1 MVSVSRRNSRGLEPA
16 AAPARGSNV
25 AGYLVVFAGG
35 PLLLLALLLVHVSQG
50 QSGVSFSDVIDAIF
64 APSGS
69 TADNVVRYIR
79 LPRAAIGVVAGAA
92 LGMAGVLMQSVTRN
106 PLASPGTLGVNAGAY
121 LAIVAATIF
130 APGLFGASPVV
141 LAFIGGS
148 AAAALAYAIAGTVQV
163 TPVRLALAG
172 VAVALVCSALTAM
185 LQLFHENETAG
196 LFFWGAGS
204 LAENDW
210 SGTEYA
216 WPRVLAG
223 AVLALAMARPLDIL
237 LLGDD
242 VARSL
247 GQRVMLTRLGGVG
260 VGVFLAAVAV
270 SVVGPI
276 GFVGLVVPHIV
287 RLMGVKRH
295 LFLLPAA
302 AIWGAMVLIA
312 ADVAARLV
320 TTNLSELPAGGIT
333 ALIGA
338 PFFVWLAR
346 RAALSGG
353 AGRSTGERFL
363 KTNALRN
370 LSYPILL
377 GISCVALAAALV
389 AGIALGDLSFD
400 LTTTLNTLRGEGTTL
415 SERVI
420 LDLRLP
426 RLLVAMLAGA
436 ALAVS
441 GALLQG
447 VVRNPLAG
455 PEIVGITGGA
465 GLGALTVIVLFP
477 ELPFAL
483 VPIAA
488 FAGAFIAFTVV
499 YLASWKDGLTPTRLA
514 LVGVAVSAFCAA
526 GINILVVRAQIQV
539 ASALV
544 WLSGSTYARDW
555 DDLQR
560 LLPWLVVLL
569 PVAWLAARQLDLLGL
584 GDDAARGLGM
594 ALERTRLTILIV
606 AVALS
611 AAAVS
616 VVGTIGFVGLIGP
629 HTARI
634 LLGGQY
640 QHRKLVPMAAILGAL
655 LVTLADTIGRVAL
668 APREIPSGLVTALI
682 GAPYFLWLLWR
693 GRTS

>member
-1 MVSVSRRNSRGLEPA
+1 MVPTRG
-16 AAPARGSNV
+16 RSI
-25 AGYLVVFAGG
+25 AGHLIVFSGG
-35 PLLLLALLLVHVSQG
+35 PFLLLTLLLLHVSQG
-50 QSGVSFSDVIDAIF
+50 QSDVSFSAVIDAIIS
-64 APSGS
+64 PSG
-69 TADNVVRYIR
+69 TTTDNVVRYIR
-79 LPRAAIGVVAGAA
+79 LPRAAIGVLAGAA

-106 PLASPGTLGVNAGAY
+106 PLASPGTIGVNAGAY

-130 APGLFGASPVV
+130 APGLAGASPVT
-141 LAFIGGS
+141 LAFAGGA
-148 AAAALAYAIAGTVQV
+148 AAAALAYVIAGTTQV

-172 VAVALVCSALTAM
+172 IAVALVCSALTAM
-185 LQLFHENETAG
+185 LQLFNENETAG

-210 SGTEYA
+210 SGTQYA

-223 AVLALAMARPLDIL
+223 AAVAFVIARPLDVL

-247 GQRVMLTRLGGVG
+247 GQRVTLTRFGGIVI
-260 VGVFLAAVAV
+260 GVFLAAVAV

-276 GFVGLVVPHIV
+276 GFVGLIVPHVV
-287 RLMGVKRH
+287 RLLGVKGHR
-295 LFLLPAA
+295 LLLPAT
-302 AIWGAMVLIA
+302 AIWGAIVLIG
-312 ADVAARLV
+312 ADIVARLV
-320 TTNLSELPAGGIT
+320 TTNISELPAGGIT

-346 RAALSGG
+346 RAALPGSGG
-353 AGRSTGERFL
+353 GGRSTGERFL
-363 KTNALRN
+363 KTSALRRV
-370 LSYPILL
+370 SYPALM
-377 GISCVALAAALV
+377 GISFIALATALI
-389 AGIALGDLSFD
+389 AGVALGDLSFNA
-400 LTTTLNTLRGEGTTL
+400 TTTLNTLRGEGTTL

-477 ELPFAL
+477 GLPFAL

-488 FAGAFIAFTVV
+488 FVGAFAAFAVV

-514 LVGVAVSAFCAA
+514 LIGVAVSAFCAA
-526 GINILVVRAQIQV
+526 GINILVVKAQVRV

-555 DDLQR
+555 DDVQR

-569 PVAWLAARQLDLLGL
+569 PVAWLAARQLDVLGL
-584 GDDAARGLGM
+584 GDDAARAIGM
-594 ALERTRLTILIV
+594 PLERTRLAILTV

-634 LLGGQY
+634 LLAGQH
-640 QHRKLVPMAAILGAL
+640 QHRKLVPLAAILGAL
-655 LVTLADTIGRVAL
+655 LVTLADTIGRFAL
-668 APREIPSGLVTALI
+668 APKEIPAGLVTALI
-682 GAPYFLWLLWR
+682 GAPYFLWLLWK
-693 GRTS
+693 GRMS

>member
-1 MVSVSRRNSRGLEPA
+1 MSRRNRRGLGPA
-16 AAPARGSNV
+16 MVPARGRSIV
-25 AGYLVVFAGG
+25 GHLIVFSGG
-35 PLLLLALLLVHVSQG
+35 PLLLLTLLLLHVSQG
-50 QSGVSFSDVIDAIF
+50 QSDVSFGAVIDAIIS
-64 APSGS
+64 PSG
-69 TADNVVRYIR
+69 TTTDNVVRYIR
-79 LPRAAIGVVAGAA
+79 LPRAAIGVLAGAA

-106 PLASPGTLGVNAGAY
+106 PLASPGTIGVNAGAY

-130 APGLFGASPVV
+130 APGLAGASPVT
-141 LAFIGGS
+141 LAFAGGA
-148 AAAALAYAIAGTVQV
+148 AAAALAYVIAGTTQV

-172 VAVALVCSALTAM
+172 IAVALVCSALTAM
-185 LQLFHENETAG
+185 LQLFNENETAG

-210 SGTEYA
+210 SGTQYA

-223 AVLALAMARPLDIL
+223 AAVAFIIARPLDVL

-247 GQRVMLTRLGGVG
+247 GQRVTLTRFGGIVI
-260 VGVFLAAVAV
+260 GVFLAAVAV

-276 GFVGLVVPHIV
+276 GFVGLIVPHVV
-287 RLMGVKRH
+287 RLLGVKGHR
-295 LFLLPAA
+295 LLLPAT
-302 AIWGAMVLIA
+302 AIWGAIVLIG
-312 ADVAARLV
+312 ADIVARLV
-320 TTNLSELPAGGIT
+320 TTNISELPAGGIT

-346 RAALSGG
+346 RAALPGG
-353 AGRSTGERFL
+353 GGGGRSTGERFL
-363 KTNALRN
+363 KTSSRRRV
-370 LSYPILL
+370 SYPVLM
-377 GISCVALAAALV
+377 GISFIVLATALI
-389 AGIALGDLSFD
+389 AGVALGDLSFNA
-400 LTTTLNTLRGEGTTL
+400 TTTLNTLRGEGTTL

-426 RLLVAMLAGA
+426 RLLVA
-436 ALAVS
+436 
-441 GALLQG
+441 LQG

-477 ELPFAL
+477 GLPFAL

-488 FAGAFIAFTVV
+488 FVGAFAAFAVV

-514 LVGVAVSAFCAA
+514 LIGVAVSAFCAA
-526 GINILVVRAQIQV
+526 GINILVVKAQVRV

-569 PVAWLAARQLDLLGL
+569 PVAWLAARQLDVLGL
-584 GDDAARGLGM
+584 GDDAARAIGM
-594 ALERTRLTILIV
+594 PLERTRLAILTV

-634 LLGGQY
+634 LLAGQH
-640 QHRKLVPMAAILGAL
+640 QHRKLVPLAAILGAL
-655 LVTLADTIGRVAL
+655 LVTLADTIGRFAL
-668 APREIPSGLVTALI
+668 APRRSRPA
-682 GAPYFLWLLWR
+682 WLPP
-693 GRTS
+693 

>member
-1 MVSVSRRNSRGLEPA
+1 MISVSRRNRRGINPTPV
-16 AAPARGSNV
+16 PARGGSL
-25 AGYLVVFAGG
+25 AGYLIVFAGG
-35 PLLLLALLLVHVSQG
+35 PLLLLALLFLHVSQG
-50 QSGVSFSDVIDAIF
+50 QSDITFNAIIDALIS
-64 APSGS
+64 PTGD
-69 TADNVVRYIR
+69 TTDNVVRYIR
-79 LPRAAIGVVAGAA
+79 LPRAAIGVLAGAA
-92 LGMAGVLMQSVTRN
+92 LGMAGVLLQSVTRN

-141 LAFIGGS
+141 LAFAGG
-148 AAAALAYAIAGTVQV
+148 AAAAVLAYAIAGTVQA

-185 LQLFHENETAG
+185 LQLFYEDQTAG

-210 SGTEYA
+210 SGTQYA

-223 AVLALAMARPLDIL
+223 TLLALAIARPLDIL

-247 GQRVMLTRLGGVG
+247 GQRVTLTRLGGVT

-276 GFVGLVVPHIV
+276 GFVGLMVPHIV
-287 RLMGVKRH
+287 RLMGIKRH
-295 LFLLPAA
+295 RLLLPAA
-302 AIWGAMVLIA
+302 AIWGAIVLIG
-312 ADVAARLV
+312 ADIAARLV

-346 RAALSGG
+346 RAALPGG
-353 AGRSTGERFL
+353 SSRSTGERFL
-363 KTNALRN
+363 KTSSRRRINYPALMGTAC
-370 LSYPILL
+370 L
-377 GISCVALAAALV
+377 ALAAALV
-389 AGIALGDLSFD
+389 AGIAFGDLSFD
-400 LTTTLNTLRGEGTTL
+400 LTTTLNTLRGEGSTL

-465 GLGALTVIVLFP
+465 GLGALTVLVLFP
-477 ELPFAL
+477 GLPFAL
-483 VPIAA
+483 VPLAA
-488 FAGAFIAFTVV
+488 FTGAFMAFAVV
-499 YLASWKDGLTPTRLA
+499 YLASWRNGLTATRLA

-526 GINILVVRAQIQV
+526 GINILVVKAQIRV

-544 WLSGSTYARDW
+544 WLAGSTYAKDW
-555 DDLQR
+555 DDVQR

-569 PVAWLAARQLDLLGL
+569 PIAWLAARQLDLLGL
-584 GDDAARGLGM
+584 GDEAARGLGVP
-594 ALERTRLTILIV
+594 LERTRLAILTV
-606 AVALS
+606 AVALA

-616 VVGTIGFVGLIGP
+616 IVGTIGFVGLIGP
-629 HTARI
+629 HTARM
-634 LLGGQY
+634 LLAGQH
-640 QHRKLVPMAAILGAL
+640 QHRKLVPMAAILGAV
-655 LVTLADTIGRVAL
+655 LVTLADTVGRVAL
-668 APREIPSGLVTALI
+668 APKEIPAGLVTAMI

-693 GRTS
+693 GRMS

>member
-1 MVSVSRRNSRGLEPA
+1 MISVSRGNRRGPGSA
-16 AAPARGSNV
+16 AVPARGSSI
-25 AGYLVVFAGG
+25 AGYLIVFAGG
-35 PLLLLALLLVHVSQG
+35 PLLLLALLFVHVSQG
-50 QSGVSFSDVIDAIF
+50 QSDVSSGAVIDAIVS
-64 APSGS
+64 PGGT

-79 LPRAAIGVVAGAA
+79 LPRAAIGVLAGAA

-106 PLASPGTLGVNAGAY
+106 PLASPGTIGVNAGAY
-121 LAIVAATIF
+121 LAIVAVTIF
-130 APGLFGASPVV
+130 APGLVGASPVA
-141 LAFIGGS
+141 LAFAGGA
-148 AAAALAYAIAGTVQV
+148 AAAALAYVIAGTVQV

-172 VAVALVCSALTAM
+172 IAVALVCSAFTAM

-210 SGTEYA
+210 SGTRYA

-223 AVLALAMARPLDIL
+223 AAVAFAIARPLDVL

-247 GQRVMLTRLGGVG
+247 GQRVTLTRFAGVAI
-260 VGVFLAAVAV
+260 GVFLAAVAV

-276 GFVGLVVPHIV
+276 GFVGLIVPHVV
-287 RLMGVKRH
+287 RLLGIKGHR
-295 LFLLPAA
+295 LLLPGT
-302 AIWGAMVLIA
+302 AIWGAIVLIG
-312 ADVAARLV
+312 ADIVARLV
-320 TTNLSELPAGGIT
+320 TTNISELPAGGVT

-338 PFFVWLAR
+338 PFFVWLTR
-346 RAALSGG
+346 RAALAGG
-353 AGRSTGERFL
+353 GGRSTGERFL
-363 KTNALRN
+363 KTSSRRTIG
-370 LSYPILL
+370 YPTLMSVSLL
-377 GISCVALAAALV
+377 ALAAALV
-389 AGIALGDLSFD
+389 AGVALGDLTFNI
-400 LTTTLNTLRGEGTTL
+400 TTTLNTLRGEGTTL

-465 GLGALTVIVLFP
+465 GLGALTLIVLFP
-477 ELPFAL
+477 GLPFAF

-488 FAGAFIAFTVV
+488 FAGAFMAFAVV
-499 YLASWKDGLTPTRLA
+499 YLASWKNGLTATRLA
-514 LVGVAVSAFCAA
+514 LIGVAVSAFCAA
-526 GINILVVRAQIQV
+526 GTNILVVKAQVRV

-569 PVAWLAARQLDLLGL
+569 PVAWLAARQLDVLGL
-584 GDDAARGLGM
+584 GDDTARAVGVP
-594 ALERTRLTILIV
+594 LEHTRLIILSI

-634 LLGGQY
+634 LLSGQH
-640 QHRKLVPMAAILGAL
+640 QHRKLVPLAAILGAL
-655 LVTLADTIGRVAL
+655 LVTLADTIGRFAL
-668 APREIPSGLVTALI
+668 APKEIPAGLVTAMI

-693 GRTS
+693 GRVS